1 MNKTAIR
8 KFAEWAREK
17 LIEDIKYKAG
27 TVGITANGIVE
38 KLPQSTSDTYFYD
51 VGTKDYTKISGI
63 EIKQR
68 DALVKAIQT
77 KERSYKSYQEAFE
90 NVIEEVAYTWFN
102 RLIAIRFM
110 EVNDYLPSGVRV
122 LSSENKAKKEP
133 DLVTTPFDTDLEFTS
148 YEQGLESWNKYYGG
162 RESTLTNRMVF
173 IEDAE
178 GRKAATATA
187 YYDVRKIDR
196 SGDGW
201 LHWVAVRREYQ
212 GQGLAKP
219 LITHVLDIMR
229 KLGYTHAKIPTQTT
243 TWLACKIYLDLGF
256 RPIPQNAVHSRDGW
270 RIVKALTNHAA
281 LDMFDAAKADE
292 IIRD

>member
-1 MNKTAIR
+1 MYSIR
-8 KFAEWAREK
+8 
-17 LIEDIKYKAG
+17 
-27 TVGITANGIVE
+27 TVTEITA
-38 KLPQSTSDTYFYD
+38 K
-51 VGTKDYTKISGI
+51 
-63 EIKQR
+63 
-68 DALVKAIQT
+68 
-77 KERSYKSYQEAFE
+77 
-90 NVIEEVAYTWFN
+90 
-102 RLIAIRFM
+102 
-110 EVNDYLPSGVRV
+110 
-122 LSSENKAKKEP
+122 
-133 DLVTTPFDTDLEFTS
+133 EFTS
-148 YEQGLESWNKYYGG
+148 YEQGLEAWNKYYGG

>member
-1 MNKTAIR
+1 MYFPLPEGYRYVFYQDGDRDHWIDI
-8 KFAEWAREK
+8 EK
-17 LIEDIKYKAG
+17 
-27 TVGITANGIVE
+27 
-38 KLPQSTSDTYFYD
+38 S
-51 VGTKDYTKISGI
+51 
-63 EIKQR
+63 
-68 DALVKAIQT
+68 
-77 KERSYKSYQEAFE
+77 
-90 NVIEEVAYTWFN
+90 
-102 RLIAIRFM
+102 
-110 EVNDYLPSGVRV
+110 
-122 LSSENKAKKEP
+122 AK
-133 DLVTTPFDTDLEFTS
+133 EFTS